1 MANEIDYKEKLQS
14 IEDLVSVVKE
24 MEELWNYHPDNP
36 NKIDVIDL
44 YKRYQEEKEFLK
56 KIIGEF

>member
-1 MANEIDYKEKLQS
+1 MVSIIDYKEKLKS
-14 IEDLVSVVKE
+14 IEDLVLVVTE

-36 NKIDVIDL
+36 NRIDIRSL